1 MSAVPD
7 GKPLLSFHPPERY
20 RLGMDAPDKTRF
32 GLVLLLWVAGLCAAA
47 QFAKFSVAFPAIRTL
62 YPEAGTSLGFLVSIL
77 SFMGIMFGTTAG
89 LFIAR
94 IGFRRLLLSALV
106 LGAAVS
112 AYQASLPGLVPM
124 LASRVIEGLSHLVI
138 VVAAPTLIAQVS
150 AQRHR
155 AMTLTL
161 WGTFFGVAFS
171 LVAWLGLPLVDR
183 HGLHVLFL
191 VHALIMAAIA
201 VALFVWLPRLVNTQP
216 QQALPKM
223 ADLIRRHGEIYASP
237 NMSAPA
243 LGWLFYT
250 LTFVS
255 LLTLLPD
262 LVQPQDR
269 ALVTGAMPLASVV
282 GSLTIGLALLRRFR
296 AVQVVMVGFAAAMAI
311 IVLLA
316 LDPDNAYLCIA
327 LFAALGLVQGA
338 SFAAVPQLNDQPQTQ
353 AYANGALA
361 QMGNLGNTCGTPL
374 LLAILAVLGFG
385 GAIFF
390 LLLCFALGILVHVVL
405 QRRRNSNQP

>member
-1 MSAVPD
+1 
-7 GKPLLSFHPPERY
+7 
-20 RLGMDAPDKTRF
+20 MDAPDKTRF

-47 QFAKFSVAFPAIRTL
+47 QFAKFSVAFPAIRSL
-62 YPEAGTSLGFLVSIL
+62 YPEAGGSLGFLVSIL
-77 SFMGIMFGTTAG
+77 SLMGIVFGTTAG
-89 LFIAR
+89 LIIAR

-112 AYQASLPGLVPM
+112 AYQATLPGLVPM

-150 AQRHR
+150 ARRHR

-171 LVAWLGLPLVDR
+171 LVAWLGLPLVSR
-183 HGLHVLFL
+183 HGLHGLFL
-191 VHALIMAAIA
+191 VHGMLMAAIA
-201 VALFVWLPRLVNTQP
+201 LVLYFRLPRLVHTP
-216 QQALPKM
+216 QEQALPG
-223 ADLIRRHGEIYASP
+223 LRELLRRHGEIYASAR
-237 NMSAPA
+237 MSAPA

-262 LVQPQDR
+262 LVRPQDR
-269 ALVTGAMPLASVV
+269 VLVTGAMPLASVA
-282 GSLTIGLALLRRFR
+282 GSLTIGLALLRRFP
-296 AVQVVMVGFAAAMAI
+296 AFQVVIMGFAAAMVI
-311 IVLLA
+311 IGLLA
-316 LDPDNAYLCIA
+316 LDSDNAFLCIA
-327 LFAALGLVQGA
+327 LFGALGLVQGA
-338 SFAAVPQLNDQPQTQ
+338 SFAAVPQLNDRPQTQ

-374 LLAILAVLGFG
+374 LLAILVTAGFVGAV
-385 GAIFF
+385 AF
-390 LLLCFALGILVHVVL
+390 LLLCFALGIAVHVVTH
-405 QRRRNSNQP
+405 RRRMTALRR

>member
-1 MSAVPD
+1 
-7 GKPLLSFHPPERY
+7 
-20 RLGMDAPDKTRF
+20 MDAPDKTRF

-47 QFAKFSVAFPAIRTL
+47 QFAKFSVAFPAIRSL
-62 YPEAGTSLGFLVSIL
+62 YPDAGTSLGFLVSIL
-77 SFMGIMFGTTAG
+77 SLMGIVFGTTAG
-89 LFIAR
+89 LIIAR

-112 AYQASLPGLVPM
+112 AYQATLPGFAPM
-124 LASRVIEGLSHLVI
+124 LTSRVIEGISHLVI

-171 LVAWLGLPLVDR
+171 LVAWFGLPLVSR

-191 VHALIMAAIA
+191 VHATIMAAIA
-201 VALFVWLPRLVNTQP
+201 LVLFFRLPRLVNTQP
-216 QQALPKM
+216 DQLLPGLG
-223 ADLIRRHGEIYASP
+223 DLVRRHVEIYRSAH
-237 NMSAPA
+237 MAAPA

-282 GSLTIGLALLRRFR
+282 SSLSIGLLLLRYFA
-296 AVQVVMVGFAAAMAI
+296 AVQVVMIGFAAAMVI

-316 LDPDNAYLCIA
+316 LDSDNAFLCIA
-327 LFAALGLVQGA
+327 LFGALGLVQGA
-338 SFAAVPQLNDQPQTQ
+338 SFAAVPQLNGRPQTQ

-374 LLAILAVLGFG
+374 LLTILVSLGFS
-385 GAIFF
+385 GAIIF
-390 LLLCFALGILVHVVL
+390 LFLCFALGIAVHMVL
-405 QRRRNSNQP
+405 QRRRVVSAG